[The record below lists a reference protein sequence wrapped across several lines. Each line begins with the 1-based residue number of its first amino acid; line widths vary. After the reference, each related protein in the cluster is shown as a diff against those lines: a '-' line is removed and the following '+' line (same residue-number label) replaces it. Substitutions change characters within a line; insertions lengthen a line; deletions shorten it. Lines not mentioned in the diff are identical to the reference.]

1 MSSDRRGLSNR
12 FDALVGH
19 AHGHDT
25 VEKTGITYFGP
36 ETGRTR
42 PYRLR
47 GAIRRDSSTN
57 AQNLLEDA
65 VQQFQRAIDLN
76 PNFSARNRSLRDCRF
91 VFGSKALV
99 GASARNVRYA
109 CDRYPIAALQR
120 TADFPSPQ
128 TSGYVDTGRF
138 GSGEET
144 WPR

>member
-12 FDALVGH
+12 SDALVGH

-47 GAIRRDSSTN
+47 GAVRRDSSTN

-76 PNFSARNRSLRDCRF
+76 PNFSALTVPIQSFAYRCARSIRRAD
-91 VFGSKALV
+91 VV
-99 GASARNVRYA
+99 GRL
-109 CDRYPIAALQR
+109 I
-120 TADFPSPQ
+120 
-128 TSGYVDTGRF
+128 
-138 GSGEET
+138 
-144 WPR
+144 